1 MLYFC
6 NPILIKQTNKQTLFV
21 NCLITGFISFKM
33 NITRENVDALNA
45 VVKVNI
51 AKEDYSDKVEKIL
64 INYRKTANIPGFRKG
79 HVPMGMVKKQYGKAV
94 LVDEVNKLLQDA
106 LNKYLTE
113 EKLDVLGQPLPKTQ
127 DRIDWE
133 ADVFS
138 FEFEL
143 GLAPEFEVNLK
154 GKNAIT
160 RYNIVADAKMIDEQ
174 IERIQKQYG
183 KLISQNAVEKQ
194 SEITGTF
201 KNEEREIEN
210 KVTLTLDKFKGKAI
224 EKQFIGA
231 KVGDVILLKTKG
243 LYDDDHELM
252 HALKLGHD
260 DVHGLD
266 IEVTFEISEINTR
279 ELADLDQDLFDKLFG
294 KDVVKSVTEL
304 KDKIKDDAEKQFAQQ
319 ADQKLL
325 NDVTEYLVEN
335 TKFDLPAE
343 FLQKW
348 MQTASEQPLDS
359 HQAKE
364 EYQKSEKSLRYQ
376 LIEGK
381 LITDNSI
388 QVTMDDIRNHSRE
401 MIKAQMAQFGQ
412 LNPSDK
418 ELDDI
423 AARILSNQEEARR
436 ISEQLISQ
444 KLLALYKEKA
454 NLKVKELSYENF
466 VKEVYGDK

>member
-1 MLYFC
+1 
-6 NPILIKQTNKQTLFV
+6 
-21 NCLITGFISFKM
+21 M

-45 VVKVNI
+45 VVKVDI
-51 AKEDYSDKVEKIL
+51 AKEDYSAKVEKIL
-64 INYRKTANIPGFRKG
+64 IDYRKTANIPGFRKG
-79 HVPMGMVKKQYGKAV
+79 QVPMGMVKKQYGKAV

-113 EKLDVLGQPLPKTQ
+113 EKLDVLGQPLPKAQ
-127 DRIDWE
+127 DGINWDAE
-133 ADVFS
+133 TLS

-143 GLAPEFEVNLK
+143 GLAPEFEVSLQAK
-154 GKNAIT
+154 DAIT
-160 RYNIVADAKMIDEQ
+160 QYHIVADEKMINEQ
-174 IERIQKQYG
+174 VERIQKQYG
-183 KLISQNAVEKQ
+183 KLVSQTAVEKD

-210 KVTLTLDKFKGKAI
+210 KVTLTLDKFKGEAT

-231 KVGDVILLKTKG
+231 KAGDVIALQTKG

-252 HALKLGHD
+252 NALKLEHD
-260 DVHGLD
+260 DIHGLD
-266 IEVTFEISEINTR
+266 IEVNFTIEEVNTR
-279 ELADLDQDLFDKLFG
+279 ELADLDQELFDKLFG
-294 KDVVKSVTEL
+294 KDTVSSVSEL
-304 KDKIKDDAEKQFAQQ
+304 KEKIKEDAEKQFTQQ
-319 ADQKLL
+319 ADQKFL

-348 MQTASEQPLDS
+348 MRTAGEQPLDS
-359 HQAKE
+359 DQAKE
-364 EYQKSEKSLRYQ
+364 EYEKSEKSLRYQ

-381 LITDNSI
+381 LITENNI
-388 QVTMDDIRNHSRE
+388 QVTMDDIRDHSRE

-412 LNPSDK
+412 MNPSDK

-444 KLLALYKEKA
+444 KLLVLYKEKA
-454 NLKVKELSYENF
+454 NLNVKELSYENF